1 MQRKQLLSLSTPPL
15 ATAIVAEDIQ
25 TITVNLYENHTCTR
39 TIHNY
44 IFTACTDDTT
54 GETVLVIDMYRPSG
68 EHQWRYFLNKGG
80 QYFRWITNEQKI
92 SAAGMD
98 YVLSYEYYN
107 NYLCEKQTN
116 AATCDFF
123 GKTSI
128 ENPLDYIAQK
138 NAAYKA
144 KKHTDKLNK
153 IRESVD
159 NAMLEIRELPQA
171 VHKWIDTTL
180 LRHSR
185 YIFYEYK
192 ARKQVGGY
200 CSYCKADVTIDRPKH
215 DRYGVCPNCKSRVKF
230 LSIGKFHQT
239 NGFTDS
245 AYFAYFQPTKFG
257 FCIRNF
263 NVARKFNSTYH
274 GADAYRN
281 DENELHEI
289 SRVFYE
295 YDDCT
300 GFECKSSY
308 CYGNFKNTG
317 EYRFYRDYVYANYTI
332 IYPHN
337 LNKILGK
344 YGRAKHID
352 YNGIARNCGKLNYDK
367 FISDPYKYKA
377 VENIYKSRLYNIVS
391 DIINGCFYDKNYDLN
406 GTNILKSLHITKDEL
421 TELQKFNPTS
431 YELRL
436 YQKVKTKE
444 KHVNIET
451 LKKIIAFNLSKNTI
465 PRCLDI
471 GTLHSVTRYISEQ
484 AKEYTC
490 ADWST
495 PQKEMVSYWFDYLQ
509 NAKKLE
515 YDLKDHN
522 KLYPKNLKKEH
533 DIAYKLAQK
542 NALKIKKKLLEKI
555 AVAHDELEKRFS
567 YRTKSILITPPKSS
581 VDLKKEGE
589 RLHHCVYDYAEDVA
603 NGKKIILFIRKV
615 SAPDEPLATLELDPN
630 TLAVV
635 QCRGLQNNPYPEEK
649 EVDKFVAKWLARLN
663 RRAGGGCSHSGDGVI
678 LQIGA

>member
-1 MQRKQLLSLSTPPL
+1 M
-15 ATAIVAEDIQ
+15 
-25 TITVNLYENHTCTR
+25 
-39 TIHNY
+39 
-44 IFTACTDDTT
+44 
-54 GETVLVIDMYRPSG
+54 
-68 EHQWRYFLNKGG
+68 
-80 QYFRWITNEQKI
+80 
-92 SAAGMD
+92 
-98 YVLSYEYYN
+98 
-107 NYLCEKQTN
+107 
-116 AATCDFF
+116 
-123 GKTSI
+123 
-128 ENPLDYIAQK
+128 
-138 NAAYKA
+138 
-144 KKHTDKLNK
+144 
-153 IRESVD
+153 
-159 NAMLEIRELPQA
+159 
-171 VHKWIDTTL
+171 HKWIDATL
-180 LRHSR
+180 LKNSR
-185 YIFYEYK
+185 YIFYEYQAK
-192 ARKQVGGY
+192 KRVDGF
-200 CSYCKADVTIDRPKH
+200 CSHCKTDVTIERPKH
-215 DRYGVCPNCKSRVKF
+215 GSYGACPKCRSRVKF
-230 LSIGKFHQT
+230 LALGKFNQT

-245 AYFAYFQPTKFG
+245 AYFAYFQPTKHG
-257 FCIRNF
+257 FCIRCF
-263 NVARKFNSTYH
+263 SVLRKFNSSYH
-274 GADAYRN
+274 GKDAYRN
-281 DENELHEI
+281 AVDELHET

-295 YDDCT
+295 YDSCT
-300 GFECKSSY
+300 GFERKSSY
-308 CYGNFKNTG
+308 CYGNFRNTG
-317 EYRFYRDYVYANYTI
+317 EYRFYRDYVYANDTI

-344 YGRAKHID
+344 DDRAKHID
-352 YNGIARNCGKLNYDK
+352 YNGIARNCGKLNHDK

-391 DIINGCFYDKNYDLN
+391 DIINGRFYDKNYDLN

-451 LKKIIAFNLSKNTI
+451 LKKIIAFNLSENTI

-495 PQKEMVSYWFDYLQ
+495 PQKEMVSDWFDYLQ

-533 DIAYKLAQK
+533 DIAYKLAQE
-542 NALKIKKKLLEKI
+542 NAKEMRLKSLTQI

-589 RLHHCVYDYAEDVA
+589 RLHHCVYNYAEDVA